1 MFLWKRVKEMFNA
14 YIERLAKENE
24 KNLAG
29 GRLDCC
35 KLNKGNVK
43 QKR

>member
-1 MFLWKRVKEMFNA
+1 MSLWKRIKEMFNA

-24 KNLAG
+24 KTLSG

-35 KLNKGNVK
+35 KLNGEKVK
-43 QKR
+43 SRL